1 MKGSC
6 LIFFKLFQRLLCLG
20 VFTGICLLFSM
31 NFSVSAAGK
40 EDTWESFDLEGED
53 DPERNIAARKEI
65 RKTNFKRDQSQLPSV
80 KIAPVRKGKK
90 LPLKSIRPPAARVY
104 HKAGT
109 DEAELESV
117 LNEEIA
123 YLFKLI
129 RKNRGGDLL
138 LRLGSL
144 YVDKARLITFKLQ
157 TDYDRKVSEFERGK
171 RKRKPF
177 LNLKTAMDYNRKAI
191 RLFEE
196 FKRRYPKDK
205 RMDEVL
211 FFLGFNSYQLS
222 RAEAGAGYFHE
233 LETRY
238 PKSPFVYEAHFQ
250 LGEHYFKHKNWKR
263 AARYYDQIARNKQG
277 KFYFF
282 ALYKL
287 AWSQYKSGYVSR
299 GLGIL
304 ERIIKEGRRQ
314 GDSQRFVFTSEAIED
329 LTLFYSYSRKSP
341 KEAPTYFHSL
351 LNNKKAEELLKK
363 LAEDYKTMGHTQ
375 GVMSLFTYL
384 INRHPLDM
392 KACENRYHIVQ
403 SLYHSAGLKQVIRS
417 VRSWVRNCGK
427 DSPWVEAH
435 EENADLVRTTHETM
449 EDVLRKYSLKNHH
462 TFRTTKA
469 NRPRVLALNFYKMYF
484 SEFGDTKHSDQMH
497 YFYGELLFDSG
508 KYKGAV
514 KKYEEVIRKYP
525 NSKYAITA
533 YTNQI
538 LALEKTLPG
547 DKELKQL
554 IGKRQGVISLPR
566 EIRIF
571 IALSLRYLE
580 KFPKR
585 KNSSSILFRVGT
597 LYYSFGHLDKAAVHL
612 KNLYDRYPSISYISE
627 VGGLLLDIY
636 NRKKDYTSLQS
647 LASQFTANKRIDKS
661 LLREAQSILQ
671 QLSFKDAQDLAVQG
685 EHEKS
690 AALYESFA
698 KKNPTSKLTP
708 SSYYNAAINYE
719 KAGDI
724 QKAISMYS
732 SVLAYKTAS
741 LKIKKRSREF
751 LPVLHE
757 RLGFYWK
764 AAEGYAAYA
773 GKFPKEAKA
782 MGYWYNAGV
791 IYSAFNNIGKTVFS
805 YNKYLQ
811 LNQDAAE
818 RAEVLYSLAQFH
830 ERNRLWSKAVGYYDR
845 YIKSPSSNQSRQ
857 VQAAFQ
863 VAEIY
868 QHRLKNPKLANVW
881 YKKVLTSNRR
891 LGAGASFAAQ
901 AEMRRALQFYSRFKK
916 ARIEGAKN
924 QSAAVNRKIQLL
936 QQLDSALKPVVQ
948 YDDGEQIIASL
959 VIVGRANQQMAEAIF
974 RAPLPKGLNA
984 EGKKQYREGIKKIIA
999 PYLTKAV
1006 KSYTLAL
1013 EKSEQFKVYSEWISK
1028 ARRGLRS
1035 IQMTKAGEFQGF
1047 KLPPVEMEVLNIA
1060 ILDDTKIM
1068 SDTFFS
1074 RLNMAINYQ
1083 VSPEEKKRL
1092 FYAIKSGKERI
1103 LLKAV
1108 SRILN
1113 KDPDNVLA
1121 INALGLFYLKYK
1133 KPQLGVLVM
1142 NRVLSKKPDI
1152 APLLN
1157 NMGIVFL
1164 RQKDVRQAIVWFKK
1178 AIEVDSSDVI
1188 ANANLGTI
1196 FARQGDFANAL
1207 PYLTKTYNQAAG
1219 VWNKADHRLIA
1230 VFNNYGVALAG
1241 VSDWKAAHL
1250 LYKGM
1255 TKQPAIPSAIL
1266 LNQAIVLAEGF
1277 DDDRFRSEAKGLVD
1291 ELSLGHK
1298 SVRFKRKLDRLL
1310 SKLERK

>member
-1 MKGSC
+1 MI
-6 LIFFKLFQRLLCLG
+6 LTG
-20 VFTGICLLFSM
+20 VCLLSPAVFL
-31 NFSVSAAGK
+31 VSAAEK
-40 EDTWESFDLEGED
+40 DDIEESFNLEEED
-53 DPERNIAARKEI
+53 DQKRTIAAKKI
-65 RKTNFKRDQSQLPSV
+65 RKTKLKTDRSKLPSV

-90 LPLKSIRPPAARVY
+90 LPLKAIRPPTARVY
-104 HKAGT
+104 HEQGT

-157 TDYDRKVSEFERGK
+157 TDYDRKMSEFEQGK

-177 LNLKTAMDYNRKAI
+177 LNLKTARNYNLKAI
-191 RLFEE
+191 RLFDE
-196 FKRRYPKDK
+196 FKRRYPKSK

-211 FFLGFNSYQLS
+211 FFLGFNSYQLD
-222 RAEAGAGYFHE
+222 RAEAGAKYFHE
-233 LETRY
+233 LEARH

-250 LGEHYFKHKNWKR
+250 LGEHYFKHKNWQQ
-263 AARYYDQIARNKQG
+263 AARYYDQVARRKKG

-304 ERIIKEGRRQ
+304 ERIIKEGRIQ
-314 GDSQRFVFTSEAIED
+314 GDSQRFVFTTEAIED
-329 LTLFYSYSRKSP
+329 LTLFYSYSRRSP
-341 KEAPTYFHSL
+341 KEAPSYFHSL
-351 LNNKKAEELLKK
+351 LPRKKAEELLKR
-363 LAEDYKTMGHTQ
+363 LAEDYKVMGHTQ

-384 INRHPLDM
+384 INRHPLDSRV
-392 KACENRYHIVQ
+392 CENRHHIVQ
-403 SLYHSAGLKQVIRS
+403 SLYHSAELKQVIS
-417 VRSWVRNCGK
+417 AARSWVRNCGQ
-427 DSPWVEAH
+427 DSAWVETH
-435 EENADLVRTTHETM
+435 EGNSDLIRTTHETM
-449 EDVLRKYSLKNHH
+449 EDSLRKYSLKNHH
-462 TFRTTKA
+462 TFRSTKA
-469 NRPRVLALNFYKMYF
+469 NRSRVLALNFYKMYF
-484 SEFGDTKHSDQMH
+484 SEFEDTKHSDQMH
-497 YFYGELLFDSG
+497 YFYGELLFDSK
-508 KYKGAV
+508 KYKAAV

-538 LALEKTLPG
+538 LALEKTLPSG
-547 DKELKQL
+547 KEIEKL
-554 IGKRQGVISLPR
+554 IGKRKGVVSLPR
-566 EIRIF
+566 EIQVF

-585 KNSSSILFRVGT
+585 KNSSSILYRVGT
-597 LYYSFGHLDKAAVHL
+597 LYYSFGHLDKAAVQL
-612 KNLYDRYPSISYISE
+612 KKLYDRYPSISYISE

-636 NRKKDYTSLQS
+636 NRKKDYASLQT

-661 LLREAQSILQ
+661 LLKEAHSILQ

-685 EHEKS
+685 EHGES
-690 AALYESFA
+690 AALYEAFA

-719 KAGDI
+719 KAGDVK
-724 QKAISMYS
+724 KAISMYS
-732 SVLAYKTAS
+732 AVLAYKNAS
-741 LKIKKRSREF
+741 LKIQKRSKEF

-764 AAEGYAAYA
+764 AAEGYASYA

-782 MGYWYNAGV
+782 MSYWYNAGV
-791 IYSAFNNIGKTVFS
+791 IYSAFNRIDKAVFS
-805 YNKYLQ
+805 YNQYLK
-811 LNQDAAE
+811 LNRNAGE
-818 RAEVLYSLAQFH
+818 KSEVLYSLAQLH

-845 YIKSPSSNQSRQ
+845 YIKSPSSNRSRQ
-857 VQAAFQ
+857 VQAVFQ
-863 VAEIY
+863 TAEIY
-868 QHRLKNPKLANVW
+868 QRHLRNPKLASVW
-881 YKKVLTSNRR
+881 YNKVITSYRR
-891 LGAGASFAAQ
+891 WGAGASFAAQ
-901 AEMRRALQFYSRFKK
+901 AEMRRALKFYSKFQK
-916 ARIEGAKN
+916 ARIAGAKN
-924 QSAAVNRKIQLL
+924 QTAAVNKKIQLL
-936 QQLDSALKPVVQ
+936 QQLDRVLKPVVR

-959 VIVGRANQQMAEAIF
+959 VVVGRANQQMAEAIF
-974 RAPLPKGLNA
+974 RAPLPKGLNK
-984 EGKKQYREGIKKIIA
+984 EGRQQYREGIKKIIA

-1013 EKSEQFKVYSEWISK
+1013 EKSKQFKTYSEWIGK
-1028 ARRGLRS
+1028 AYRGLRS
-1035 IQMTKAGEFQGF
+1035 IQMTKAGEFLGF
-1047 KLPPVEMEVLNIA
+1047 QLPPVEMEVLNIA
-1060 ILDDTKIM
+1060 LLDDTKIM
-1068 SDTFFS
+1068 SDTFLG
-1074 RLNMAINYQ
+1074 RLNLAIKYQ
-1083 VSPEEKKRL
+1083 VSQEEKKRI
-1092 FYAIKSGKERI
+1092 FYAIKSGKERT
-1103 LLKAV
+1103 LLKTV

-1113 KDPDNVLA
+1113 KDPDNILA
-1121 INALGLFYLKYK
+1121 INALGLFYLKHK
-1133 KPQLGVLVM
+1133 KPQMGVLVM

-1157 NMGIVFL
+1157 NLGIVFL

-1178 AIEVDSSDVI
+1178 ALEADDSDVI

-1196 FARQGDFANAL
+1196 FVKQGNFASAL
-1207 PYLTKTYNQAAG
+1207 PYLTKTYNQAEG
-1219 VWNKADHRLIA
+1219 VWSKEDKRFIA
-1230 VFNNYGVALAG
+1230 AFNNYGVALAG
-1241 VSDWKAAHL
+1241 VGDWKSAHL

-1255 TKQPAIPSAIL
+1255 TKQPAVPSAIL

-1277 DDDRFRSEAKGLVD
+1277 NDDKFRSEAKGLVD